1 MLIKATT
8 KIDYATYREYYIFN
22 FMQGRRS
29 PWQPRLLIALPP
41 LMAAAFLLLLLKD
54 PADIVNLIG
63 LILSVA
69 FGLILALVILVMPRG
84 YYRNVEKILSIP
96 VHFTFSEDSFEVRT
110 ESLKQAEPAG
120 MNYERLYKAY
130 ETPRFYYLYLSANR
144 PLILGK
150 GDFSAGTAEDLRQLL
165 VRKIGRRFQM
175 TRSVRKSLQR

>member
-8 KIDYATYREYYIFN
+8 KIDYRTYREYYIFN

-54 PADIVNLIG
+54 PTDIVNLIG
-63 LILSVA
+63 LVLAVA
-69 FGLILALVILVMPRG
+69 FGLILAMVVLVMPRG

-96 VHFTFSEDSFEVRT
+96 VHFSFSEESFAVRT
-110 ESLKQAEPAG
+110 ESLSQAEPTSLK
-120 MNYERLYKAY
+120 YDHLYKAY
-130 ETPRFYYLYLSANR
+130 ETQRFFYLYLSAAR

-150 GDFSAGTAEDLRQLL
+150 NDFSTGTAADLRQLL
-165 VRKIGRRFQM
+165 AKKIGQRFQM
-175 TRSVRKSLQR
+175 TRPVRKSLAR